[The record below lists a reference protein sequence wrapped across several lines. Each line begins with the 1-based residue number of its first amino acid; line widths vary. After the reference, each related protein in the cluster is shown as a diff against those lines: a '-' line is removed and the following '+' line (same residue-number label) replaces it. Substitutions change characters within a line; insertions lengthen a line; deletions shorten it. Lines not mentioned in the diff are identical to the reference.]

1 MEITMKPK
9 NDAKQKLAECL
20 HLFADIIAN
29 STSNEALTVLEKALV
44 IAKKELLLGRKSIPD
59 RSQKKAKVENTAPA
73 QESLA
78 FQERSS
84 SLSIKEFGRD
94 VTSETEF
101 PTRRDLINFA
111 VSKGVQVTDRETKA
125 TILKRLLSKAE
136 LRNMDE
142 LVGHAKD
149 K

>member
-1 MEITMKPK
+1 MKSK

-20 HLFADIIAN
+20 HLFADIITN
-29 STSNEALTVLEKALV
+29 SSSNEALTILEKSLAM
-44 IAKKELLLGRKSIPD
+44 AKNELLSARKTIPG
-59 RSQKKAKVENTAPA
+59 RSQTKAKGESTAPA

-84 SLSIKEFGRD
+84 YLSIKEFGRD

-111 VSKGVQVTDRETKA
+111 ISKGVQVTERDTKA
-125 TILKRLLSKAE
+125 TILKRLISKAE

-142 LVGHAKD
+142 LLSHTKET
-149 K
+149 

>member
-1 MEITMKPK
+1 MKPK
-9 NDAKQKLAECL
+9 SKNDVKHKLSECL

-29 STSNEALTVLEKALV
+29 GASNETLTVLEKALRV
-44 IAKKELLLGRKSIPD
+44 AKNDLLLGRESIPE
-59 RSQKKAKVENTAPA
+59 RSQAKSKVENTAPA

-78 FQERSS
+78 FQEGTS

-94 VTSETEF
+94 ITSETEF
-101 PTRRDLINFA
+101 PTRHDLISFA
-111 VSKGVQVTDRETKA
+111 VNQGVKVSERDTKA
-125 TILKRLLSKAE
+125 TIRKRLLAKAE

-142 LVGHAKD
+142 LIGQVKD